1 MSTKAALENLTK
13 VAKKRKI
20 LVMGDM
26 FELGSVEQKAH
37 EDIGLLAGKLGVD
50 IVITRG
56 TLTKFTAEAAKK
68 AGVAKV
74 FECASHEEAVDVLK
88 KNYKK
93 KILFYLKA
101 LMVCIWKK

>member
-1 MSTKAALENLTK
+1 
-13 VAKKRKI
+13 
-20 LVMGDM
+20 MGDM

-68 AGVAKV
+68 QG
-74 FECASHEEAVDVLK
+74 
-88 KNYKK
+88 
-93 KILFYLKA
+93 
-101 LMVCIWKK
+101 